1 MTLIE
6 IFADFICQ
14 ERPLPAQASELCKR
28 SILDTVGAMVLGG
41 ETPVAKQAGRLMN
54 APGGATAVGLGK
66 GYAARDAA
74 FLNGISGH
82 ELELDDTSSSNLGH
96 PTVAVLPTVL
106 ALGEELG
113 SSGAQVLEAFAIATE
128 VECKLGRICARALHK
143 RGWHASS
150 VTGVV
155 GAAAGAAKLL
165 GLDFQHTCWALGLAA
180 SMASGVRENFGTAAK
195 SVHIGKTAADGVTA
209 ALLARESFTAAL
221 TALDGKEGYL
231 YEYTGERFG
240 PFGRDFADTLGHD
253 YDVCSPGFAIKQ
265 YPSCSSTHRAVD
277 AFVDLAKAN
286 GITADQVE
294 KAEFRLSASA
304 LRELVTPDP
313 KTGDEAKFS
322 IGFQVALY
330 LLGIDNMPANYREE
344 VIFRPEVQDLIHR
357 VSMAEETKY
366 NDLPV
371 DMGVGPAF
379 VRVTLKDGR
388 VLERERIY
396 PVGHLT
402 DPIPDAVLKEK
413 FMKCARDILGP
424 ARAEA
429 LYDALIHLEEQADI
443 RAVMALT
450 LA

>member
-1 MTLIE
+1 MTLSE
-6 IFADFICQ
+6 IFADFIC
-14 ERPLPAQASELCKR
+14 EDRPLPPGAEALCKR

-41 ETPVAKQAGRLMN
+41 RTPVVQRAARLLR
-54 APGGATAVGLGK
+54 APGGATAVGVGPGL
-66 GYAARDAA
+66 AARDAA
-74 FLNGISGH
+74 FLNGLAGH

-96 PTVAVLPTVL
+96 PTAAVLPTVL

-113 SSGAQVLEAFAIATE
+113 SSGAQVLRAFAIATE
-128 VECKLGRICARALHK
+128 VECKLGRVCARALHR

-155 GAAAGAAKLL
+155 GAAAGAARLL
-165 GLDFQHTCWALGLAA
+165 NLDRAAAVCALGLAA
-180 SMASGVRENFGTAAK
+180 SMASGVRENFGTSAK
-195 SVHIGKTAADGVTA
+195 SVHIGKCAADGVLA
-209 ALLARESFTAAL
+209 ALLAREGFTASPS
-221 TALDGKEGYL
+221 ALDGAEGYL

-240 PFGRDFADTLGHD
+240 PFGQDFADTLGRD

-277 AFVDLAKAN
+277 AFADLVREH
-286 GITADQVE
+286 GFTAGEVE
-294 KAEFRLSASA
+294 RVEFGLSQSA

-322 IGFQVALY
+322 IGFQAALL
-330 LLGIDNMPANYREE
+330 LLGIDNMPASYRPEL
-344 VIFRPEVQDLIHR
+344 IFRPDVQRIIHC
-357 VSMAEETKY
+357 VTMY
-366 NDLPV
+366 NESRYDDLPV

-379 VRVTLKDGR
+379 VRVSLTGGR

-402 DPIPDAVLKEK
+402 DPIPDGALKEK
-413 FMKCARDILGP
+413 FMKCALGP
-424 ARAEA
+424 LGTERAQA
-429 LYDALIHLEEQADI
+429 LYAALAGLGRAGCI

-450 LA
+450 I

>member
-6 IFADFICQ
+6 IFAGFIC
-14 ERPLPAQASELCKR
+14 ENRPLPFQAAYLCKR

-41 ETPVAKQAGRLMN
+41 QTPMARQAAQVMG
-54 APGGATAVGLGK
+54 APGGATAVGFGRT
-66 GYAARDAA
+66 YAARDAA
-74 FLNGISGH
+74 FLNGVSGH

-113 SSGAQVLEAFAIATE
+113 SSGEEVLSAFAVATE
-128 VECKLGRICARALHK
+128 VECKLGRICARSLHE

-209 ALLARESFTAAL
+209 ALLAREGVNASL
-221 TALDGKEGYL
+221 SALDGREGYL
-231 YEYTGERFG
+231 YEYTGKRFG
-240 PFGRDFADTLGHD
+240 PFGEEFAATLGAD

-277 AFVDLAKAN
+277 AFVDTVREN
-286 GITADQVE
+286 GVTAAQLE
-294 KAEFRLSASA
+294 KAEFGLSAAA

-322 IGFQVALY
+322 IGFQAALY
-330 LLGIDNMPANYREE
+330 LLGMDNMPANYREE
-344 VIFRPEVQDLIHR
+344 VIFRPEVQDIIHR
-357 VSMAEETKY
+357 VSMYEEPRY

-379 VRVTLKDGR
+379 LRLTLKDGR
-388 VLERERIY
+388 VLTRERIY

-402 DPIPDAVLKEK
+402 DPIPEAALREK
-413 FMKCARDILGP
+413 FMKCTLSVLGGEK
-424 ARAEA
+424 AGA
-429 LYDALIHLEEQADI
+429 LYDALMALELQPDI
-443 RAVMALT
+443 RDVMALT
-450 LA
+450 L

>member
-6 IFADFICQ
+6 LFAAFIC
-14 ERPLPAQASELCKR
+14 EDRPLPEHAAELCKR

-41 ETPVAKQAGRLMN
+41 QTPVAQAAGKVVN
-54 APGGATAVGLGK
+54 AAGGATAVGLGR

-113 SSGAQVLEAFAIATE
+113 SSGAEVLNAFAVATE

-165 GLDFQHTCWALGLAA
+165 KLDFEHTCWALGLAA

-195 SVHIGKTAADGVTA
+195 SVHIGKTAADGVVA
-209 ALLARESFTAAL
+209 ALLAKEGFNASHS
-221 TALDGKEGYL
+221 ALDGGEGYL

-240 PFGRDFADTLGHD
+240 PFGEEFAATLGHD

-277 AFVDLAKAN
+277 AFIDLAKEH
-286 GITADQVE
+286 GITADQLE
-294 KAEFRLSASA
+294 RAEFGLSASA

-322 IGFQVALY
+322 IGFQTALY
-330 LLGIDNMPANYREE
+330 LLGVDNMPANYREE
-344 VIFRPEVQDLIHR
+344 VIFRPEVQEIIHR
-357 VSMAEETKY
+357 VSMYEETKY

-379 VRVTLKDGR
+379 VRATLKDGR

-402 DPIPDAVLKEK
+402 DPIPDPVLKEK
-413 FMKCARDILGP
+413 FLKCTLDILG
-424 ARAEA
+424 AERSEA
-429 LYDALIHLEEQADI
+429 LYAALTGLDRQEDI
-443 RAVMALT
+443 RTVMALT
-450 LA
+450 L